1 MLESIYKA
9 QYVFIADNFGVAKAA
24 SANYGWCE
32 AEDEV
37 TTKVYVGA
45 PVNDTV
51 KLVNSKM
58 VDGQVVH
65 QVMDY

>member
-1 MLESIYKA
+1 MLDLIYKE
-9 QYVFIADNFGVAKAA
+9 QEKFIEETFGAAKAA

-32 AEDEV
+32 SEDEV

-45 PVNDTV
+45 PADDSV

-58 VDGQVVH
+58 VAGQVVH